1 MAGGGEL
8 EGGRP
13 VGRGV
18 DLVLAGLQVDHEGAD
33 DLRLVV
39 DHKHPGHRGPA
50 FLLFG
55 LYGLHWLPGLY
66 GEELGN
72 TSGRAECARG
82 WVTR

>member
-50 FLLFG
+50 FLL
-55 LYGLHWLPGLY
+55 YGLHGRYGLY
-66 GEELGN
+66 GEGVG
-72 TSGRAECARG
+72 SA
-82 WVTR
+82 

>member
-50 FLLFG
+50 FLL
-55 LYGLHWLPGLY
+55 Y
-66 GEELGN
+66 GEVSGN
-72 TSGRAECARG
+72 ASGRAGYARG
-82 WVTR
+82 RVMR